1 MRITKNKAVTTGTAM
16 ALSALFL
23 LATAPTAGAHSV
35 LMSSTPAKDSSIATA
50 PAQVVLEFN
59 EPLSRGFTEL
69 SVIGPDGKSH
79 WETGAATITGDKLG
93 NGLRPLGPAG
103 RYTMTYHVISADGHP
118 VSGAVPFT
126 LTVAGPKTAT
136 PLPAA
141 DIPPS
146 AAGPIVAAVAAPA
159 TGDNAA
165 ASGSVPVWPWI
176 AGAVV
181 LLAAGVLV
189 ARRICGGPGVKEN

>member
-1 MRITKNKAVTTGTAM
+1 MRLTRNKALTTGA
-16 ALSALFL
+16 AVLLSALFL
-23 LATAPTAGAHSV
+23 LTDAPAASAHSV
-35 LMSSTPAKDSSIATA
+35 LMSSIPAKDSALVVA

-103 RYTMTYHVISADGHP
+103 QYTMNYHVISADGHP
-118 VSGAVPFT
+118 VSGSVPFT

-136 PLPAA
+136 PLPASA
-141 DIPPS
+141 VPPS
-146 AAGPIVAAVAAPA
+146 SAGPFVAEVAAPA
-159 TGDNAA
+159 TTDSAA
-165 ASGSVPVWPWI
+165 ASGTVPLWPWI
-176 AGAVV
+176 LGAVV
-181 LLAAGVLV
+181 LLAAGVLI
-189 ARRICGGPGVKEN
+189 ARRIGRGPTTKDG